1 MKMNDEWTD
10 GSGKALSKIA
20 SILTKK
26 EKAIHDNDEEYFSN
40 PRLYIQDMNT
50 GASVIITTDK
60 DNVGGKTQG
69 HGYRKCSSVRQRVP
83 HKVSPKLQ
91 MSVLLDMIVG
101 MLVPNEEDRIGP
113 LGIAAYNRIAEAVM
127 NAQNADDWM
136 KNNGKNIT
144 HVKDI
149 IERLSDM
156 TWTERSGD
164 SLLNVKIIP
173 LHTIDTTFK
182 NRMEGRI
189 THEEK
194 QV

>member
-1 MKMNDEWTD
+1 MKERFNMRELERELAALVFKLPPLGDGQIDENEKLELIK
-10 GSGKALSKIA
+10 SYIA
-20 SILTKK
+20 VLYK
-26 EKAIHDNDEEYFSN
+26 HQVNYHFDEDPSN
-40 PRLYIQDMNT
+40 I
-50 GASVIITTDK
+50 VWDK
-60 DNVGGKTQG
+60 
-69 HGYRKCSSVRQRVP
+69 
-83 HKVSPKLQ
+83 
-91 MSVLLDMIVG
+91 
-101 MLVPNEEDRIGP
+101 LVPNEEDRIGP

-173 LHTIDTTFK
+173 LYTIDTTFK

-189 THEEK
+189 SHEEK
-194 QV
+194 